1 VTIAPYQYVAYVTA
15 VHDGDTLTVR
25 VDLGFDTWRVQ
36 NVRLI
41 GINARELSQPGGR
54 EARDHL
60 AALVWPWSLLVP
72 ANGDPVKV
80 GLISVA
86 YDKYGDR
93 VDGDVLLNGEL
104 LSARMI
110 RDGYAAPWDGRG
122 KAPVPPWPIP
132 GATS

>member
-1 VTIAPYQYVAYVTA
+1 VSISPYQYVAYVTA

-36 NVRLI
+36 NVRLV
-41 GINARELSQPGGR
+41 GINARELSMPGGR

-60 AALVWPWSLLVP
+60 RELLRWPNDAIGP
-72 ANGDPVKV
+72 KV

-93 VDGDVLLNGEL
+93 VDGDVLLAGES

-110 RDGYAAPWDGRG
+110 RDGFAAAWDGRG

-132 GATS
+132 VTS

>member
-1 VTIAPYQYVAYVTA
+1 VSISPYQYVAYVTS

-41 GINARELSQPGGR
+41 GINARELSQPGGK

-60 AALVWPWSLLVP
+60 RKLLGWPDSDY
-72 ANGDPVKV
+72 GQRI

-86 YDKYGDR
+86 YDKYGNR
-93 VDGDVLLNGEL
+93 VDGDVLLAGE
-104 LSARMI
+104 SVPAQMI
-110 RDGYAAPWDGRG
+110 RDGYAAAWNGRG

-132 GATS
+132 VTS

>member
-1 VTIAPYQYVAYVTA
+1 MSISPYQYVSYVTA

-36 NVRLI
+36 RVRLV
-41 GINARELSQPGGR
+41 GCNARELSMPGGK

-60 AALVWPWSLLVP
+60 RELLRWPNDAIGP
-72 ANGDPVKV
+72 QV

-93 VDGDVLLNGEL
+93 VDGDVLLAGE
-104 LSARMI
+104 SVPARMI
-110 RDGYAAPWDGRG
+110 ADGYAAPWDGRG

-132 GATS
+132 A

>member
-1 VTIAPYQYVAYVTA
+1 VSISPYQYVSYVTA

-36 NVRLI
+36 RVRLV
-41 GINARELSQPGGR
+41 GINARELSQPGGK

-60 AALVWPWSLLVP
+60 RSILWPDGVAVLAV
-72 ANGDPVKV
+72 V
-80 GLISVA
+80 GLLSVR

-93 VDGDVLLNGEL
+93 VDGDVLLAGESL
-104 LSARMI
+104 PTRMI
-110 RDGYAAPWDGRG
+110 EDGYAAPWNGRG

-132 GATS
+132 VTS

>member
-1 VTIAPYQYVAYVTA
+1 VSISPYQYVAYVTA
-15 VHDGDTLTVR
+15 VHDGDTLTCR

-36 NVRLI
+36 NVRLV
-41 GINARELSQPGGR
+41 GINARELSQPGGK

-60 AALVWPWSLLVP
+60 RSILWPPHTPSDAWVAEP
-72 ANGDPVKV
+72 KV

-93 VDGDVLLNGEL
+93 VDGDVPLNGES

-110 RDGYAAPWDGRG
+110 RDGFAAPWDGRG

-132 GATS
+132 A

>member
-1 VTIAPYQYVAYVTA
+1 V
-15 VHDGDTLTVR
+15 
-25 VDLGFDTWRVQ
+25 
-36 NVRLI
+36 
-41 GINARELSQPGGR
+41 
-54 EARDHL
+54 
-60 AALVWPWSLLVP
+60 VP
-72 ANGDPVKV
+72 ATIPSRV

-93 VDGDVLLNGEL
+93 VDGDVLLNGES

-132 GATS
+132 VTS

>member
-1 VTIAPYQYVAYVTA
+1 MSISPYQYVAYVTA

-36 NVRLI
+36 NVRLV

-60 AALVWPWSLLVP
+60 RSILWPDGV
-72 ANGDPVKV
+72 AGDVRV
-80 GLISVA
+80 GLVSIA

-93 VDGDVLLNGEL
+93 VDGAVLLGGES
-104 LSARMI
+104 LSVRMI
-110 RDGYAAPWDGRG
+110 ADGYAAPWDGRG

-132 GATS
+132 VTS